1 MDELSHI
8 NYCQT
13 CGTGLV
19 GKFDRNK
26 ERPYC
31 KTCGTFTYIDPK
43 VAVVALLTH
52 QTSLLLIKRD
62 IEPHFGKWSLPSGY
76 VDRGESVENA
86 LIREVFEE
94 TTIRAV
100 PTHYLGVFSG
110 KGPVVVHVY
119 VVTHKSGK
127 ATAGDEVSE
136 VKWCKFDEIPKLPF
150 PYDAEIISEFRNYLS
165 TI

>member
-1 MDELSHI
+1 MVELSHI

-13 CGTGLV
+13 CGASLV
-19 GKFDRNK
+19 RKYDRDK

-31 KTCGTFTYIDPK
+31 EICGTFTYLDPK
-43 VAVVALLTH
+43 VAVVALVAC

-94 TTIRAV
+94 TTI
-100 PTHYLGVFSG
+100 YWFKS
-110 KGPVVVHVY
+110 VHNF
-119 VVTHKSGK
+119 H
-127 ATAGDEVSE
+127 
-136 VKWCKFDEIPKLPF
+136 FFHLF
-150 PYDAEIISEFRNYLS
+150 LLS
-165 TI
+165 LYT

>member
-1 MDELSHI
+1 MVDLSSI
-8 NYCQT
+8 KYCQT
-13 CGTGLV
+13 CGANLV
-19 GKFDRNK
+19 KKYDRDK

-31 KTCGTFTYIDPK
+31 EICTSFIYVDPK
-43 VAVVALLTH
+43 VAVVALVACG
-52 QTSLLLIKRD
+52 TSILLIKRE

-94 TTIRAV
+94 TTICSI
-100 PTHYLGVFSG
+100 PSHYLGVFSG

-119 VVTHKSGK
+119 VTTPKSGT
-127 ATAGDEVSE
+127 ANAGDEVSE
-136 VKWCKFDEIPKLPF
+136 VKWCDFDEIPELPF
-150 PYDAEIISEFRNYLS
+150 PYDSEIISEFRNYLN